1 MSKYKIITLC
11 DSIKYKKEFF
21 QVQNQLTLAGNIVLM
36 PCFFTDE
43 SICIDKALKNMLD
56 AMHRQRIY
64 LSDEV
69 FIINVDNYIGKSTK
83 KEIEYAQSLGKKITY
98 LENKGEK

>member
-1 MSKYKIITLC
+1 
-11 DSIKYKKEFF
+11 
-21 QVQNQLTLAGNIVLM
+21 
-36 PCFFTDE
+36 
-43 SICIDKALKNMLD
+43 MLD

-83 KEIEYAQSLGKKITY
+83 KTYRIGDKLKVRVVSASKETAQIDFEIVSDKYDRNKK
-98 LENKGEK
+98 

>member
-1 MSKYKIITLC
+1 
-11 DSIKYKKEFF
+11 
-21 QVQNQLTLAGNIVLM
+21 
-36 PCFFTDE
+36 
-43 SICIDKALKNMLD
+43 MLD
-56 AMHRQRIY
+56 TMHRQRIY